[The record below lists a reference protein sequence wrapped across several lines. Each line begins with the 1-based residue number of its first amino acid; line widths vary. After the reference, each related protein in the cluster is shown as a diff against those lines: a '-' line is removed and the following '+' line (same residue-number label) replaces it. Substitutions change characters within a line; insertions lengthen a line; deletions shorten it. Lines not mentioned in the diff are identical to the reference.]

1 MRSLQLP
8 VVYLWRKKQN
18 SRYYNISIVIPL
30 SALFVLE
37 VLKVTDAYIAFSKTM
52 EYSLLCCKALDI
64 ILSGSQ
70 HQDSLK

>member
-18 SRYYNISIVIPL
+18 SRYHNISIVIPL

-52 EYSLLCCKALDI
+52 KYSLLCCKALDI
-64 ILSGSQ
+64 RLSGLQ